1 MRRIRKCIVQDKH
14 FNEAYLLFINC
25 FINEA
30 NPTYQKY
37 KICPKYPGLYFY
49 FGQQKGGGS
58 LIGFPGNKG
67 SQSLRNTA
75 EYFTDLNSMQ
85 LS

>member
-14 FNEAYLLFINC
+14 FNEAYLLFIIC

-30 NPTYQKY
+30 NPTSQKY
-37 KICPKYPGLYFY
+37 QIWPKYPGLCFY

>member
-1 MRRIRKCIVQDKH
+1 MQDKH

-37 KICPKYPGLYFY
+37 QIWPKYPGLYFY
-49 FGQQKGGGS
+49 FGQQKGGGC
-58 LIGFPGNKG
+58 
-67 SQSLRNTA
+67 
-75 EYFTDLNSMQ
+75 
-85 LS
+85 